1 LPDEGDSKSMIL
13 IALGSNR
20 PSAAGPPAATLR
32 AALTALAEA
41 GVTILAVSRFFA
53 SPAWPDPSE
62 PPYVNAVA
70 RIETSMTQRQLIDLL
85 HAVEL
90 RFGRERRAR
99 NAPRTLDLDIVD
111 MDGRVESPPD
121 GPILPHP
128 RAHERAFVLAPLLDV
143 APDWVHPALGIPGRG
158 LLEAVRAGGGA
169 AEPLD

>member
-1 LPDEGDSKSMIL
+1 MIL

-41 GVTILAVSRFFA
+41 GVTILAVSRFYA